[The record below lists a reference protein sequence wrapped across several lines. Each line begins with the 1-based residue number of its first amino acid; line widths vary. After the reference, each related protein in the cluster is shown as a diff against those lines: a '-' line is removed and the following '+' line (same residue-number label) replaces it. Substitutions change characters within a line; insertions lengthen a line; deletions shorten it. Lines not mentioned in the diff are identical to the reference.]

1 MKKTLSLFLAL
12 VMALSLC
19 VTAFAGNAT
28 GSTVLR
34 LTGDAADQVV
44 DLKSGQRLSADS
56 STLVRLNVL
65 DDPSAEE
72 YTVMLD
78 GEKLTPD
85 HSTSQYHF
93 YAVPAAKKSG
103 VATLNVSSGIG
114 TQAAEGVS
122 VTVKVGNTKKEVTL
136 PADGS
141 TNASAPTDVAVPTT
155 DPGNDMMER
164 VSVSS
169 SISGVDIG
177 VSLSTD
183 GNLGKNGLVSIEDQ
197 YTKDTYFFSNTPE
210 EQKFVF
216 YFTYAVDGTT
226 YYYKMTISRP
236 AKSGLAIGPA
246 SVMGTKLMDASP
258 LGVSMYDNTT
268 KLLCSGRNFGTPVAM
283 GVYREG
289 VSLSRTT
296 YATTEWSEDSNGIV
310 YVDARYIYAA
320 RFGRYWIPTTY
331 TTGSEKAE
339 GLLPMNV
346 YCSSATTANNYLN
359 AAEALKSSEHYSS
372 ISEDAKAM
380 MEQAVAAV
388 KKLSDNNDL
397 NKFMDLEGNL
407 VSGSPKISLR
417 DYFGAPLRGANKVEK
432 EFNTILDLTAI
443 FTTWGTDAELAAQ
456 QFEAYQKI
464 LNMDGGIQRAIDIQS
479 LADRDKYQEIRQA
492 KWDLLKTTDLEGIN
506 KILTSLNLENITPA
520 EPQVTLGDING
531 DGKIDIEDVSQL
543 VLAANGYITLSD
555 AAQKAADVNDD
566 GKIDIEDIS
575 QMVLFTNGYIT
586 SFTN

>member
-19 VTAFAGNAT
+19 TTAFAGNTAGT
-28 GSTVLR
+28 SVIR

-44 DLKSGQRLSADS
+44 DLKNGQRLSADS

-72 YTVMLD
+72 YTVTLD

-93 YAVPAAKKSG
+93 YAVPAAKRSG
-103 VATLNVSSGIG
+103 VATLNVS

-122 VTVKVGNTKKEVTL
+122 VTVKAGNTVKEVTL
-136 PADGS
+136 PTNGS

-197 YTKDTYFFSNTPE
+197 YTKDTYFFSDTPE

-236 AKSGLAIGPA
+236 AKSGLAIGPT

-268 KLLCSGRNFGTPVAM
+268 KLLYSGRNFGTPVAM

-289 VSLSRTT
+289 VPLSKT

-310 YVDARYIYAA
+310 YFDARNIYAA

-443 FTTWGTDAELAAQ
+443 FTTWGTNAELAAQ

-464 LNMDGGIQRAIDIQS
+464 LNMAGGIQRAIDIQS
-479 LADRDKYQEIRQA
+479 LADRDTYQDIRQA

-506 KILTSLNLENITPA
+506 AILTSLKLDNITPA
-520 EPQVTLGDING
+520 EPQVTVGDING
-531 DGKIDIEDVSQL
+531 DGEVDIIDAGIIVQY
-543 VLAANGYITLSD
+543 ANGINTNLSEK
-555 AAQKAADVNDD
+555 QLQAADVNGD
-566 GKIDIEDIS
+566 GEVDIIDAGIIV
-575 QMVLFTNGYIT
+575 QYANGIRT
-586 SFTN
+586 SLN

>member
-19 VTAFAGNAT
+19 TTAFAGNTAGT
-28 GSTVLR
+28 SVIR

-44 DLKSGQRLSADS
+44 DLKNGQRLSADS

-72 YTVMLD
+72 YTVTLD

-93 YAVPAAKKSG
+93 YAVPAAKRSG
-103 VATLNVSSGIG
+103 VATLNVS

-122 VTVKVGNTKKEVTL
+122 VTVKAGNTVKEVTL
-136 PADGS
+136 PTNGS

-197 YTKDTYFFSNTPE
+197 YTKDTYFFSDTPE

-236 AKSGLAIGPA
+236 AKSGLAIGPT

-268 KLLCSGRNFGTPVAM
+268 KLLYSGRNFGTPVAM

-289 VSLSRTT
+289 VPLSKT

-310 YVDARYIYAA
+310 YVDARNIYAA

-388 KKLSDNNDL
+388 KKLSDNIVL
-397 NKFMDLEGNL
+397 NKFMDLEGYL

-443 FTTWGTDAELAAQ
+443 FTTWGTNAELAAQ

-464 LNMDGGIQRAIDIQS
+464 LNMAGGIQRAIDIQS
-479 LADRDKYQEIRQA
+479 LADRDTYQDIRQA

-506 KILTSLNLENITPA
+506 AILTSLKLDNITPA
-520 EPQVTLGDING
+520 EPQVTVGDING
-531 DGKIDIEDVSQL
+531 DGEVDIIDAGIIVQY
-543 VLAANGYITLSD
+543 ANGINTNLSEK
-555 AAQKAADVNDD
+555 QLQAADVNGD
-566 GKIDIEDIS
+566 GEVDIIDAGIIV
-575 QMVLFTNGYIT
+575 QYANGIRT
-586 SFTN
+586 SLN